1 MLRRTAVSLLVG
13 SVAQFPACAFA
24 SLDRF
29 VDPSRGCA
37 ILLDVRARRV
47 IAMNSNMSASRGLFP
62 PGSTLKPFVLAAL
75 LRNGRLDPNEG
86 FVCSTRLRIGT
97 RQFDCVHPQLTTP
110 VHVDTALAYSC
121 NSYVARA
128 AERFEP
134 GELGRE
140 LQRLGFASRT
150 GLAADGEASGKV
162 EMLMDRDAQRVQ
174 ALGETG
180 ILVTPLQ
187 LAHAYRQLALQA
199 NDRAMQPIV
208 TGLEGAVAFGTA
220 QNARVAGVTVAGKTG
235 STFSA
240 AGNPMA
246 WFCGFTPSRSPQV
259 VVTVMLAGHSGGAD
273 AAPAAAAILEAY
285 KAGRL

>member
-13 SVAQFPACAFA
+13 SVAQFPARA
-24 SLDRF
+24 SVLLDH
-29 VDPSRGCA
+29 VVEPTRGCA
-37 ILLDVRARRV
+37 ILLDVRARRL
-47 IAMNSNMSASRGLFP
+47 IAMNSSTSVSRGLFP

-86 FVCSTRLRIGT
+86 FVCSKRLRVGN
-97 RQFDCVHPQLTTP
+97 RQFDCVHPHLATP
-110 VHVDTALAYSC
+110 MRVDTALAYSC
-121 NSYVARA
+121 NSFTARA

-140 LQRLGFASRT
+140 LQRVGFASRT
-150 GLAADGEASGKV
+150 GLAANGEAWGNV
-162 EMLMDRDAQRVQ
+162 EMLIDRDAQRVQ
-174 ALGETG
+174 ALGEMG
-180 ILVTPLQ
+180 IFITPLQ
-187 LAHAYRQLALQA
+187 LAHAYRQLALQV

-208 TGLEGAVAFGTA
+208 AGLEGAVAFGTA

-240 AGNPMA
+240 AGNPIA
-246 WFCGFTPSRSPQV
+246 WFCGFMPSRSPAV